1 MRVLLV
7 EDEHT
12 LGRELRQQLRQEGYA
27 VDLTDNGIDAEY
39 LGREEEYDLVIL
51 DLGLPARPGLEVLK
65 NWRNEGVLIPV
76 IILTARNAWH
86 EKVDG
91 FKAGADDYVAKPF
104 YVEELLER
112 IKAVLRRSLSNNAG
126 GMLSVGGL
134 NLDEDHQ
141 SVNLPNGDSL
151 QLTGTEYRL
160 LRYFMLNPG
169 KILSKSR
176 LTEHIYE
183 YDADHDS
190 NVIEVYVNRLRQKL
204 GKQMIHTLR
213 GQGYVFG
220 DNRH

>member
-7 EDEHT
+7 EDDHA
-12 LGRELRQQLRQEGYA
+12 LGRELRQQLRREGYA
-27 VDLTDNGIDAEY
+27 VDLTDNGIDAEHM
-39 LGREEEYDLVIL
+39 GREEEYDLVIL

-65 NWRNEGVLIPV
+65 NWRNEGLLTPV
-76 IILTARNAWH
+76 IILTARDAWH

-104 YVEELLER
+104 HVEELQQR
-112 IKAVLRRSLSNNAG
+112 IKAVLRRSLSNAV
-126 GMLSVGGL
+126 GMLSVAGL
-134 NLDEDHQ
+134 SLDEDQ
-141 SVNLPNGDSL
+141 QRVKLSNGDSL
-151 QLTGTEYRL
+151 QLTGMEYRL

-169 KILSKSR
+169 KILSKSH

-204 GKQMIHTLR
+204 GKKMIHTLR